1 MNHPI
6 LTTRLT
12 AQGLV
17 PLRTRA
23 RQVGELFG
31 LDGMQRTRFITALSE
46 IARNAVQYA
55 GGGTVTFLLDPG
67 TPAQPMQRLL
77 AQVTDKGPGI
87 ADLEGV
93 FKGNVNG
100 RGQVP
105 LGIVGSRRLVDSL
118 EFERSAAGG
127 TVATLAMSLNRH
139 APRLS
144 SSDVARL
151 TDTLARR
158 KPETPLEELEQQN
171 REMMNTLQELRSQQL
186 ELTRADERK
195 NQFLATLAHELRNP
209 LGTLHMSLE
218 IMRRHEYMPPTQLA
232 ERREVMA
239 RQTEQLTRLVD
250 DLLDVS
256 RISLGKVQLNQQE
269 ADLNQLV
276 AQALEMT
283 QSAIQAK
290 AHTVT
295 LRPAAAALPVRVDPT
310 RLKQVLC
317 NLIHNA
323 ARYTPAGGAIDINV
337 RREEA
342 FAVIDVEDNGIG
354 IAADVLPVLFGL
366 FVQGGVS
373 PDEQRGG
380 LGVGLTLVK
389 RLVEAH
395 GGAVDAYSAGPGTG
409 SRFSVSLPLTA
420 ASEPARD
427 GVDAPRA

>member
-6 LTTRLT
+6 LTTRIT

-31 LDGMQRTRFITALSE
+31 LDKMQCTRFITALSE

-55 GGGTVTFLLDPG
+55 GGGTVTFMLDTG
-67 TPAQPMQRLL
+67 TAAQPVQRLL
-77 AQVTDKGPGI
+77 GQVADKGPGI

-93 FKGNVNG
+93 LQG
-100 RGQVP
+100 RLNARLQVP

-118 EFERSAAGG
+118 DFEQPAAGG
-127 TVATLAMSLNRH
+127 TVATLAMALNRH

-144 SSDVARL
+144 PADVSRL
-151 TDTLARR
+151 VETLARR

-171 REMMNTLQELRSQQL
+171 REMMDTLQELRSQQE
-186 ELTRADERK
+186 ELKRADERK

-209 LGTLHMSLE
+209 LGTLHMTLE
-218 IMRRHEYMPPTQLA
+218 IMRRHEYMPASQLA

-256 RISLGKVQLNQQE
+256 RISLGKVELDRRE
-269 ADLNQLV
+269 ADVNELV
-276 AQALEMT
+276 RQSLEMT
-283 QSAIQAK
+283 QGAIQGKGHA
-290 AHTVT
+290 VSF
-295 LRPAAAALPVRVDPT
+295 RPFEVALPVSVDVT

-323 ARYTPAGGAIDINV
+323 ARYTPAGGAIEIRV

-342 FAVIDVEDNGIG
+342 FAIVDVVDNGIG
-354 IAADVLPVLFGL
+354 IPADALPVVFGL
-366 FVQGGVS
+366 FVQGGNA

-395 GGAVDAYSAGPGTG
+395 GGSVRADSAGSGQG
-409 SRFSVSLPLTA
+409 SHFTVSLPLA
-420 ASEPARD
+420 GGANALP
-427 GVDAPRA
+427 G

>member
-1 MNHPI
+1 MNYPI
-6 LTTRLT
+6 LTTRIT

-31 LDGMQRTRFITALSE
+31 LDKMQRTRFITALSE

-55 GGGTVTFLLDPG
+55 GGGTVTFLLDAG
-67 TPAQPMQRLL
+67 TAAQPVQSLL
-77 AQVTDKGPGI
+77 AQVADKGPGI

-93 FKGNVNG
+93 LKGRLNE
-100 RGQVP
+100 RLQVP

-118 EFERSAAGG
+118 EFEQPAGGG
-127 TVATLAMSLNRH
+127 TVATLSMMLNRI

-144 SSDVARL
+144 PHDVARL
-151 TDTLARR
+151 VETLARR
-158 KPETPLEELEQQN
+158 KPETPMEELEQQN
-171 REMMNTLQELRSQQL
+171 REMMDALQELRSQQL
-186 ELTRADERK
+186 ELQRADERK

-209 LGTLHMSLE
+209 LGTLHMTLE
-218 IMRRHEYMPPTQLA
+218 IMRRHEYMPATQLA

-256 RISLGKVQLNQQE
+256 RISLGKVELDRRDTEVNE
-269 ADLNQLV
+269 LV
-276 AQALEMT
+276 RQALEMT
-283 QSAIQAK
+283 QGAIQGKGHA
-290 AHTVT
+290 VT
-295 LRPAAAALPVRVDPT
+295 LRPSDAALPVNVDVT

-323 ARYTPAGGAIDINV
+323 ARYTPTGGAIDISV

-342 FAVIDVEDNGIG
+342 FAVVDVVDNGIG
-354 IAADVLPVLFGL
+354 IPADVLPVVFGL
-366 FVQGGVS
+366 FVQGGNA

-395 GGAVDAYSAGPGTG
+395 GGTVNANSAGPGQG
-409 SRFSVSLPLTA
+409 SRFTVSLPLSGRAQTP
-420 ASEPARD
+420 PA
-427 GVDAPRA
+427 